1 MKKITLSL
9 SDEVAEQMEAM
20 AKSLGLN
27 RSAYVSMCVK
37 RQMEEDTL
45 MKQLPQLTLVMEQ
58 AVNELR
64 SKRNE
69 DEKKQSE

>member
-9 SDEVAEQMEAM
+9 SDEVAAQMEAM

-58 AVNELR
+58 AINEVR
-64 SKRNE
+64 SKRSE
-69 DEKKQSE
+69 EEKKQSE